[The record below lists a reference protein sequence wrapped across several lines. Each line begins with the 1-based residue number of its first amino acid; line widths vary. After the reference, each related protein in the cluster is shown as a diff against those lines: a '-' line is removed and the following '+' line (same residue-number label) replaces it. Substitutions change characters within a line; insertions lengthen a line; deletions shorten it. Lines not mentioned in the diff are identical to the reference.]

1 MTLLFKL
8 YPKFM
13 DLVNCDLQI
22 VKNIPLP
29 QVYSK
34 SVGVSERHQR
44 FAEGRRVERQRHQ
57 QQRNDDHVTGA
68 PVGEGSWL
76 NIWS

>member
-1 MTLLFKL
+1 MFFL
-8 YPKFM
+8 
-13 DLVNCDLQI
+13 NCITVSRDAIIL
-22 VKNIPLP
+22 PLP
-29 QVYSK
+29 QVYAK

-44 FAEGRRVERQRHQ
+44 FAEGRSVERQLHQ

-68 PVGEGSWL
+68 PVGEGTRL